1 MPAQRYI
8 DENGLVAIL
17 ATKRSVGVAPEVNL
31 REHVICVAPSS
42 ANKKPRGDI
51 TRSPNSDISGPTKKA
66 YVLEKFILKN
76 KVRGKA

>member
-1 MPAQRYI
+1 M
-8 DENGLVAIL
+8 L

-51 TRSPNSDISGPTKKA
+51 TRRSPKQGYQRPYKEGLCPPKIYLKKQG
-66 YVLEKFILKN
+66 K
-76 KVRGKA
+76 GKA